1 MRFAVAGPGHDPQL
15 RALLR
20 EHAMPGWVEL
30 ALEREPDFFVAA
42 ATLGG
47 VSQTIV
53 ALDDD
58 TVVGMGCRSVRE
70 VYLNGSP
77 VSLGYLSGLRLREAF
92 RRGTALARGYRFLRQ
107 LHEDGRTAAYLS
119 TIIEDNRD
127 VAALLVG
134 GRAGLPRYRDL
145 GRYVTFAVALGA
157 WPPGRRPRRDV
168 AVSHVAQADLDA
180 VVAFLNEHGR
190 RRQFFPVVRREDF
203 ISSAWQGLDT
213 RNVMIARGGDGRIEG
228 VAACWDQS
236 AYKQTRVVRYH
247 RSLAAARPLLNG
259 LLRVAGF
266 PALPDEGALL
276 RASNLSLVCI
286 RDDDPGVLAALLNSI
301 HAEYRGRYGW
311 LMMGLH
317 ERDPLSRA
325 VRRWTSLRYASR
337 LYAVYWDDGRP
348 VIEGLAPEYVPHL
361 EVATL

>member
-1 MRFAVAGPGHDPQL
+1 VAP
-15 RALLR
+15 
-20 EHAMPGWVEL
+20 
-30 ALEREPDFFVAA
+30 
-42 ATLGG
+42 
-47 VSQTIV
+47 
-53 ALDDD
+53 
-58 TVVGMGCRSVRE
+58 
-70 VYLNGSP
+70 
-77 VSLGYLSGLRLREAF
+77 
-92 RRGTALARGYRFLRQ
+92 
-107 LHEDGRTAAYLS
+107 
-119 TIIEDNRD
+119 
-127 VAALLVG
+127 
-134 GRAGLPRYRDL
+134 
-145 GRYVTFAVALGA
+145 
-157 WPPGRRPRRDV
+157 
-168 AVSHVAQADLDA
+168 ADLDA

-203 ISSAWQGLDT
+203 ISSAWRGLDP

-236 AYKQTRVVRYH
+236 AYKQTRVVRYR
-247 RSLAAARPLLNG
+247 RSLAAARPVLNG

-276 RASNLSLVCI
+276 RALNLSLVCI